1 VVQKVVPMIHVPDV
15 QATVD
20 WYHDIGFAIVE
31 THGHEGEGLSFAIVS
46 FGDTEVMFSEGGRP
60 STQRR
65 REVDLYVYT
74 HDIDD
79 LYDRLKDR
87 VEVVE
92 GPHDMFYG
100 MREFII
106 RDLNRFWITFGQT
119 SAFGILMTGI
129 READVEI
136 VQSALKSGGLSPHS
150 LTTAVWV
157 ASSGS
162 KENAEILNLLMKA
175 GAVPPPNIDVNIF
188 GGHYKSGRLDVEMV
202 IEDDR
207 LLAVPSGG
215 RPISLMPVGQNVFKP
230 IHSQDVTVTF
240 KVEDRSVGFTLTQ
253 GTQTTYLERVD

>member
-1 VVQKVVPMIHVPDV
+1 MIHVPDV

-20 WYHDIGFAIVE
+20 WYDDIGFTIVE

-74 HDIDD
+74 HDIDG
-79 LYDRLKDR
+79 LYESLKDR
-87 VEVVE
+87 VDVVE

-106 RDLNRFWITFGQT
+106 RDLNRFWITFGQS

-129 READVEI
+129 REANIELVR
-136 VQSALKSGGLSPHS
+136 SALKVGGLSPHS
-150 LTTAVWV
+150 LTTALWV
-157 ASSGS
+157 ASAEGPQ
-162 KENAEILNLLMKA
+162 NAEILDLLVKA
-175 GAVPPPNIDVNIF
+175 GAVPPPSVDVHVF
-188 GGHYKSGRLDVEMV
+188 AGRYKSERLDANMV
-202 IEDDR
+202 VEDDK

-230 IHSQDVTVTF
+230 VHSQDVTVTF
-240 KVEDRSVGFTLTQ
+240 KVEDRTVGFTLTQ
-253 GTQTTYLERVD
+253 GTETTYFTRLD